1 MNRKLGYALIFLVA
15 VAGFSIFFFLP
26 TIEGSSGYIGA
37 IPGASAS
44 GGPCVIVH
52 LSAED
57 FAAHP
62 ALFDLVVEEKKVR
75 RPTSLFFLPL
85 PGDDWSA
92 IVLNGEEEQA
102 LWWTYMFVR
111 QANGTTI
118 PVVLEYNGVN
128 YRLTCSQ
135 G

>member
-1 MNRKLGYALIFLVA
+1 MDKKLRYALIFLVA
-15 VAGFSIFFFLP
+15 VAGFSIFFFFP
-26 TIEGSSGYIGA
+26 AIEGSSGYISA
-37 IPGASAS
+37 IPGASVS
-44 GGPCVIVH
+44 GGPWVIVH
-52 LSAED
+52 LSADD

-75 RPTSLFFLPL
+75 RPTFVSLLPP

-111 QANGTTI
+111 QVNGTTI

>member
-1 MNRKLGYALIFLVA
+1 MDKKLRYALIFLVA
-15 VAGFSIFFFLP
+15 VAGFSIFFFFP
-26 TIEGSSGYIGA
+26 AIEGSSGYISA
-37 IPGASAS
+37 IPGASVS
-44 GGPCVIVH
+44 GGPWVIVH
-52 LSAED
+52 LSADD

-75 RPTSLFFLPL
+75 RPTFVSLLPP

-118 PVVLEYNGVN
+118 PVALEYNGVN